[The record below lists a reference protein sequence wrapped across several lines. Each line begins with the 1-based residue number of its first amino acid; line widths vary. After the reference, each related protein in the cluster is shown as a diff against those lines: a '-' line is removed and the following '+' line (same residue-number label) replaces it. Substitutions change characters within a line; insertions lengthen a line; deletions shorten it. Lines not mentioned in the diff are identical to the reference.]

1 MRLVLSKDQSAG
13 REGTSEVNG
22 TRAAQRVKVT
32 GDGKGVASH
41 AGSLLLAELAD
52 RVGLTA
58 GLSAAMT
65 HTRRRRSAH
74 DPGVVLSQLAVM
86 LADGG
91 DCLADIAVLRQQ
103 PELFGR
109 VGSDPTVWR
118 VLDSIHS
125 LGLRNIAA
133 ARAEARARAWTAGA
147 APDEVVIDIDGTL
160 LDAHSDK
167 QDATPTYKRGF
178 GFYPILAYLDGTGE
192 ALAGLLRPGRAGS
205 NNSAD
210 HLAVLDAALAQLP
223 VRPDDTDIVVRVDT
237 AGATHDFIDGCGE
250 RGVGFLVGL
259 PVDAAV
265 RDAFMLVQEEHWVP
279 AIESDGTRRDG
290 AWLVELTDLY
300 EHHWGDGVRV
310 IARRERPHPGA
321 QLTLFDTAEGFRHQV
336 FITDRPDDDIAAL
349 ELRHRHRAHVENRIR
364 AAKDT
369 GLRNLPC
376 EDFVRNEA
384 WLQLVLIAQD
394 LHAWAQTL
402 CFDGELAVAEPK
414 KLRHRVWHAAAV
426 IAHTGR
432 QTIVR
437 FQQSWPWTTDIVI
450 AFQRL
455 RVALPG

>member
-1 MRLVLSKDQSAG
+1 MSKVQVAE
-13 REGTSEVNG
+13 REGTSKVNG

-32 GDGKGVASH
+32 GDGKGVGSH

-58 GLSAAMT
+58 GLSAAMA
-65 HTRRRRSAH
+65 HSRRRRSAH
-74 DPGVVLSQLAVM
+74 DPGVVLTHLAVM

-91 DCLADIAVLRQQ
+91 DCLADIAALRQQ
-103 PELFGR
+103 PELFGP

-118 VLDSIHS
+118 VLDSIHCD
-125 LGLRNIAA
+125 GLRNIAA
-133 ARAEARARAWTAGA
+133 ARAAARAEAWAAGA
-147 APDEVVIDIDGTL
+147 APDEIVIDIDGTL

-178 GFYPILAYLDGTGE
+178 GFYPILAYLDATGE

-205 NNSAD
+205 NNAAD

-223 VRPDDTDIVVRVDT
+223 VSPDDTDIVVRVDT
-237 AGATHDFIDGCGE
+237 AGATHDFIEGCIE
-250 RGVGFLVGL
+250 RGVGFVVGL
-259 PVDAAV
+259 PIDAAV
-265 RDAFMLVQEEHWVP
+265 RDAFMLVQEEDWIP
-279 AIESDGTRRDG
+279 AIETDGSRRDG
-290 AWLVELTDLY
+290 AWLVELTDLID
-300 EHHWGDGVRV
+300 HRWGDGVRV

-336 FITDRPDDDIAAL
+336 FITDQPDTDIAML

-384 WLQLVLIAQD
+384 WLQLVLCAQD
-394 LHAWAQTL
+394 LQAWSQQL

-414 KLRHRVWHAAAV
+414 KLRHRVWHAAAT
-426 IAHTGR
+426 IARTGR

-450 AFQRL
+450 AFRRL
-455 RVALPG
+455 RIALPG

>member
-1 MRLVLSKDQSAG
+1 LSKEQLATQ
-13 REGTSEVNG
+13 EGTSEVNG

-41 AGSLLLAELAD
+41 AGSLLVAELAD

-58 GLSAAMT
+58 GLSVAMS

-74 DPGVVLSQLAVM
+74 DPGVVLTQLAVM

-91 DCLADIAVLRQQ
+91 DCLADIATLRQQ
-103 PELFGR
+103 PELFGA

-125 LGLRNIAA
+125 LGLRNIAS
-133 ARAEARARAWTAGA
+133 ARAAARARAWAAGA
-147 APDEVVIDIDGTL
+147 APDEIVIDLDGTL
-160 LDAHSDK
+160 VDAHSDK

-178 GFYPILAYLDGTGE
+178 GFYPILAYLDATGE
-192 ALAGLLRPGRAGS
+192 GLAGLLRPGRAGS
-205 NNSAD
+205 NNAAD

-223 VRPDDTDIVVRVDT
+223 VTAADTDILVRTDS
-237 AGATHDFIDGCGE
+237 AGATHDFIDGCIE
-250 RGVGFLVGL
+250 RGVRFSVGL
-259 PVDAAV
+259 PIDAGV
-265 RDAFMLVQEEHWVP
+265 RDAFMLVQEEDWIP
-279 AIESDGTRRDG
+279 AVEADGGRRDG
-290 AWLVELTDLY
+290 AWLVELTDLH
-300 EHHWGDGVRV
+300 EHNWGDGVRV

-336 FITDRPDDDIAAL
+336 FITDQPDTDIAAL

-376 EDFVRNEA
+376 EDVVRNEA

-394 LHAWAQTL
+394 LFAWTQAL
-402 CFDGELAVAEPK
+402 VLDGALAVAEPK
-414 KLRHRVWHAAAV
+414 KLRHRILHAAAV
-426 IAHTGR
+426 VARTAR
-432 QTIVR
+432 QTVVR
-437 FQQSWPWTTDIVI
+437 FQASWPWTTDIVI

-455 RVALPG
+455 RIALPG

>member
-1 MRLVLSKDQSAG
+1 M
-13 REGTSEVNG
+13 NG

-32 GDGKGVASH
+32 GDGKGVGSH

-58 GLSAAMT
+58 GLSAAMA

-74 DPGVVLSQLAVM
+74 DPGVVLTHLAVM

-91 DCLADIAVLRQQ
+91 DCLADIAALRQQ
-103 PELFGR
+103 PELFGH

-118 VLDSIHS
+118 VLDSIHCD
-125 LGLRNIAA
+125 GLRNIAA
-133 ARAEARARAWTAGA
+133 ARAAARAEAWAAGA
-147 APDEVVIDIDGTL
+147 APDEIVIDIDGTL
-160 LDAHSDK
+160 VDAHSDK

-178 GFYPILAYLDGTGE
+178 GFYPILAYLDATGE

-205 NNSAD
+205 NNAAD

-223 VRPDDTDIVVRVDT
+223 DHDMDVLVRTDT
-237 AGATHDFIDGCGE
+237 AGATHDFIDGCIE
-250 RGVGFLVGL
+250 RGVGFVVGL
-259 PVDAAV
+259 PIDATV
-265 RDAFMLVQEEHWVP
+265 RDAFMLVQEEDWIP
-279 AIESDGTRRDG
+279 AIETDGSRRDG
-290 AWLVELTDLY
+290 AWLVELTDLID
-300 EHHWGDGVRV
+300 HQWGDGVRV

-336 FITDRPDDDIAAL
+336 FITDQPDTDIATL

-384 WLQLVLIAQD
+384 WLQLVLCAQD
-394 LHAWAQTL
+394 LHAWSQQL

-414 KLRHRVWHAAAV
+414 KLRHRVWHAAAT
-426 IAHTGR
+426 IARTGR

-450 AFQRL
+450 AFRRL
-455 RVALPG
+455 RIALPG

>member
-1 MRLVLSKDQSAG
+1 
-13 REGTSEVNG
+13 
-22 TRAAQRVKVT
+22 VKVT

-41 AGSLLLAELAD
+41 AGALLLAELAD
-52 RVGLTA
+52 RVGLTEA
-58 GLSAAMT
+58 LSAAMA

-74 DPGVVLSQLAVM
+74 DPGVVLTHLAVM
-86 LADGG
+86 LASGG
-91 DCLADIAVLRQQ
+91 DCLADIAALRQQ
-103 PELFGR
+103 PDLFGR

-125 LGLRNIAA
+125 LGLRNIATARAA
-133 ARAEARARAWTAGA
+133 ARAVAWAAGA
-147 APDEVVIDIDGTL
+147 APEEVVIDIDGTL

-167 QDATPTYKRGF
+167 QDAAPTYKRGF
-178 GFYPILAYLDGTGE
+178 GFYPILAYLDATGE
-192 ALAGLLRPGRAGS
+192 GLAGVLRPGRAGS
-205 NNSAD
+205 NNAAD

-223 VRPDDTDIVVRVDT
+223 VSPADTDMVVRTDT
-237 AGATHDFIDGCGE
+237 AGATHDFIDGCAE
-250 RGVGFLVGL
+250 RGVGFFVGL

-265 RDAFMLVQEEHWVP
+265 RDAFMLVQEEDWQP
-279 AIESDGTRRDG
+279 AIEADGTRRDG
-290 AWLVELTDLY
+290 AWLVELTELLD
-300 EHHWGDGVRV
+300 HAWGEDVRV

-336 FITDRPDDDIAAL
+336 FITDRPDVDIAAL

-384 WLQLVLIAQD
+384 WVQLVLIAQD
-394 LHAWAQTL
+394 LHAWSQAL

-414 KLRHRVWHAAAV
+414 KMRHRVWHAAAV
-426 IAHTGR
+426 IARTGR

-455 RVALPG
+455 RIALPG

>member
-1 MRLVLSKDQSAG
+1 MDQRAG
-13 REGTSEVNG
+13 REGTSKVNG
-22 TRAAQRVKVT
+22 TRVAQRVKVT

-58 GLSAAMT
+58 GLSSAVS

-74 DPGVVLSQLAVM
+74 DPGVVLCQLAVM

-109 VGSDPTVWR
+109 VASDPTVWR
-118 VLDSIHS
+118 VLDSIHID
-125 LGLRNIAA
+125 GLRGIAA
-133 ARAEARARAWTAGA
+133 ARAAARQLAWAAGA
-147 APDEVVIDIDGTL
+147 APDEIVIDLDGTL
-160 LDAHSDK
+160 VDAHSDK
-167 QDATPTYKRGF
+167 QDAAPTYKHGF
-178 GFYPILAYLDGTGE
+178 GFYPILAYLDATGE

-205 NNSAD
+205 NNAAD

-223 VRPDDTDIVVRVDT
+223 IEPADTDMLVRTDT
-237 AGATHDFIDGCGE
+237 AGATHDFIDGCIE
-250 RGVGFLVGL
+250 RGVSFSVGL
-259 PVDAAV
+259 PIDAAV
-265 RDAFMLVQEEHWVP
+265 RDAFMLVQEEDWIP
-279 AIESDGTRRDG
+279 ALEADGSRRDG
-290 AWLVELTDLY
+290 AWLVELTDLI
-300 EHHWGDGVRV
+300 EHRWGHGVRV

-336 FITDRPDDDIAAL
+336 FITDQTDTNIAAL

-364 AAKDT
+364 AAKDS

-394 LHAWAQTL
+394 LHAWAQAL

-426 IAHTGR
+426 IARTGR